1 MTLSPTQIYNE
12 CLAIEA
18 LITSRGFLRPEVA
31 FFVNFFG
38 GKPYSLQVQ
47 MRTNETYDS
56 MISFYPDAQTED
68 QIPDLFTKAREWV
81 AAQKDPKT
89 LRREQFIANLGRVID
104 EGNILGLEVE
114 FMNPLVESM
123 RKLSENVIEYRP
135 AAE

>member
-1 MTLSPTQIYNE
+1 MTPTEIYDE

-18 LITSRGFLRPEVA
+18 LMTSRGFMRPEVA
-31 FFVNFFG
+31 FFVNFFAG
-38 GKPYSLQVQ
+38 RPFSMKVE
-47 MRTNETYDS
+47 MRTAESYDS
-56 MISFYPDAQTED
+56 AISTYPDVQFED
-68 QIPDLFTKAREWV
+68 ELPYLFTQAREWV